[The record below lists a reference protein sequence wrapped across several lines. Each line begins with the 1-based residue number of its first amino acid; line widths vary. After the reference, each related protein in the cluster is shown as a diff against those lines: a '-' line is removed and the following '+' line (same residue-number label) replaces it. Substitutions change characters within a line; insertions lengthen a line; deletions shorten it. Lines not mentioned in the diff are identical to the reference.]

1 MDDFKPL
8 FEYVE
13 KNIENKIEL
22 KELADFMGY
31 SPFYISRKFV
41 DIYGIPITGYVRI
54 RKLQY
59 SIKDLLDGMKVID
72 VAMKYS
78 FESHEGFSRSFK
90 SLFGS
95 SPKNIRNYLQK
106 YEIPEFELFAN
117 CEAKSME
124 EQKMSLS
131 DDMHKMIFTI
141 LGNSFEEMGAGFC
154 SKIELSLLPDNCL
167 RIFDD
172 GRGIKL
178 DDDGV
183 IHEEILQNLFSG
195 KPITKV
201 EYAQMGDLPF
211 DDLKL
216 VNSLCEKLTITVWR
230 NGKIYEQ
237 DYIRGV
243 PQHSVTSETNDSKIP
258 HGTQILLKPDTSIF
272 GDTAFSKEKL
282 QTWLT
287 ENHCELKGNVM
298 IDERLS

>member
-13 KNIENKIEL
+13 KNIESKLEL

-31 SPFYISRKFV
+31 SPYYISRKFM
-41 DIYGIPITGYVRI
+41 DLYGIPITGYVRI

-95 SPKNIRNYLQK
+95 SPKDIKNYLQE
-106 YEIPEFELFAN
+106 YDIPEVELFAN
-117 CEAKSME
+117 CKIKSME
-124 EQKMSLS
+124 EEKMSLC
-131 DDMHKMIFTI
+131 DDMYKMIYAI
-141 LGNSFEEMGAGFC
+141 LGNSFEELAAGFC
-154 SKIELSLLPDNCL
+154 SKIEVSLLPENCL
-167 RIFDD
+167 KIFDD

-183 IHEEILQNLFSG
+183 VHEEVLQNLFSG

-211 DDLKL
+211 DDLRL

-243 PQHSVTSETNDSKIP
+243 PQHSVTSKNNDSTIP
-258 HGTQILLKPDTSIF
+258 HGTQIILKPDTSIF
-272 GDTAFSKEKL
+272 EDTAFSKEKL
-282 QTWLT
+282 LTWLN
-287 ENHCELKGNVM
+287 ENYSDLKDKVRIN
-298 IDERLS
+298 

>member
-13 KNIENKIEL
+13 KNIENKMGL

-31 SPFYISRKFV
+31 SPFYISRKFM
-41 DIYGIPITGYVRI
+41 DFYGIPITGYVRI

-59 SIKDLLDGMKVID
+59 SIKDLLADMKVID

-95 SPKNIRNYLQK
+95 SPKDIKKHLQK
-106 YEIPEFELFAN
+106 YDIPEIEPFAN
-117 CEAKSME
+117 CKAKSME
-124 EQKMSLS
+124 EEKMSLS
-131 DDMHKMIFTI
+131 DDMHKMIYTI
-141 LGNSFEEMGAGFC
+141 LGNSFEEMTAGFC
-154 SKIELSLLPDNCL
+154 SKIELSLLPDNFL
-167 RIFDD
+167 KIFDD

-183 IHEEILQNLFSG
+183 VHEEVLQNLFSG
-195 KPITKV
+195 KPITKL

-243 PQHSVTSETNDSKIP
+243 PQHSVTSKTNDSEIL
-258 HGTQILLKPDTSIF
+258 HGTQIVLKPDSSIF
-272 GDTAFSKEKL
+272 GDTVFSKEKL
-282 QTWLT
+282 
-287 ENHCELKGNVM
+287 ENWIRENYSGLMGKVCIN
-298 IDERLS
+298 

>member
-13 KNIENKIEL
+13 KNIENKMGL

-31 SPFYISRKFV
+31 SPFYISRKFM
-41 DIYGIPITGYVRI
+41 DIYGIPITAYVRI

-59 SIKDLLDGMKVID
+59 SIKDLLADMKVID

-95 SPKNIRNYLQK
+95 SPKDIKKYLQK
-106 YEIPEFELFAN
+106 YDIPEAELFAN
-117 CEAKSME
+117 CKTKSMKE
-124 EQKMSLS
+124 EKMTLS

-141 LGNSFEEMGAGFC
+141 LGNSFEEMAAGFC
-154 SKIELSLLPDNCL
+154 SKIELSLLPDNFL
-167 RIFDD
+167 KIFDD

-183 IHEEILQNLFSG
+183 VHEEVLQNLFYG
-195 KPITKV
+195 KPITKL
-201 EYAQMGDLPF
+201 EYAHMGDLPF

-237 DYIRGV
+237 YYIRGV
-243 PQHSVTSETNDSKIP
+243 PQHAVMSKTNDTKIT
-258 HGTQILLKPDTSIF
+258 HGTQIVLKPDSSIF
-272 GDTAFSKEKL
+272 EGALFSKEKL
-282 QTWLT
+282 
-287 ENHCELKGNVM
+287 ENWISENYSGLMGTVCIN
-298 IDERLS
+298 

>member
-13 KNIENKIEL
+13 KNIENKMGL
-22 KELADFMGY
+22 KELSDFMGY
-31 SPFYISRKFV
+31 SPFYISRKFM
-41 DIYGIPITGYVRI
+41 DFYGIPVTAYVRI

-59 SIKDLLDGMKVID
+59 SIKDLLADMKVID

-95 SPKNIRNYLQK
+95 SPKDIKKHLQK
-106 YEIPEFELFAN
+106 YDIPEVELFAN
-117 CEAKSME
+117 CKAKSME
-124 EQKMSLS
+124 EEKMSLI
-131 DDMHKMIFTI
+131 DDMHKMIYAI
-141 LGNSFEEMGAGFC
+141 LGNSFEEMTAGFC
-154 SKIELSLLPDNCL
+154 SKIELSLLPNNCFK
-167 RIFDD
+167 IFDS

-183 IHEEILQNLFSG
+183 VHEEVLQNLFSG
-195 KPITKV
+195 KPITKL

-243 PQHSVTSETNDSKIP
+243 PQHSVTSKTNDSKIP
-258 HGTQILLKPDTSIF
+258 HGTQIVLKPDTLIF
-272 GDTAFSKEKL
+272 ENTLFSREKL
-282 QTWLT
+282 QGWIS
-287 ENHCELKGNVM
+287 ENYSGLMGKVRIE
-298 IDERLS
+298 

>member
-13 KNIENKIEL
+13 KNIENKMGL

-31 SPFYISRKFV
+31 SPFYISRKFM
-41 DIYGIPITGYVRI
+41 DLYGIPITAYVRS

-59 SIKDLLDGMKVID
+59 SIKDLLDGVKVID

-95 SPKNIRNYLQK
+95 SPKDIKKHLQK
-106 YEIPEFELFAN
+106 YDIPEVELFAN
-117 CEAKSME
+117 CKTKSME
-124 EQKMSLS
+124 EEKMSLS

-141 LGNSFEEMGAGFC
+141 LGNSFEEMTAGFC

-167 RIFDD
+167 KIFDD

-195 KPITKV
+195 KPITKL

-216 VNSLCEKLTITVWR
+216 VNSICEKLTITVWR

-243 PQHSVTSETNDSKIP
+243 PQHSVISKTNDSKIT
-258 HGTQILLKPDTSIF
+258 HGTQIVLKPDSSIF
-272 GDTAFSKEKL
+272 GESEFCKEKINK
-282 QTWLT
+282 WIS
-287 ENHCELKGNVM
+287 ENYSGLMGMVK
-298 IDERLS
+298 ID

>member
-13 KNIENKIEL
+13 KNIENKMGL

-31 SPFYISRKFV
+31 SPFYISRKFM
-41 DIYGIPITGYVRI
+41 DFYGIPVTAYVRI

-59 SIKDLLDGMKVID
+59 SIKDLLADMKVID

-95 SPKNIRNYLQK
+95 SPKDIKKHLLKYNI
-106 YEIPEFELFAN
+106 PDVELFAN
-117 CEAKSME
+117 CKVKSME
-124 EQKMSLS
+124 EEKMYLS

-141 LGNSFEEMGAGFC
+141 LANSFEEMTAGFC
-154 SKIELSLLPDNCL
+154 SKIELGLLPDNCL
-167 RIFDD
+167 KIFDD

-183 IHEEILQNLFSG
+183 VHEEVLQNLFSG
-195 KPITKV
+195 KPITRL

-243 PQHSVTSETNDSKIP
+243 PQHSVTSKTNDSKIL
-258 HGTQILLKPDTSIF
+258 HGTQIILKPDSSIF
-272 GDTAFSKEKL
+272 WESEFCKEKINK
-282 QTWLT
+282 WIS
-287 ENHCELKGNVM
+287 ENYSGLMGMVK
-298 IDERLS
+298 ID

>member
-13 KNIENKIEL
+13 KNIENKLEL

-31 SPFYISRKFV
+31 SPYYISRKFM
-41 DIYGIPITGYVRI
+41 DLYGIPITAYVRI

-95 SPKNIRNYLQK
+95 SPKDIKNYLQK
-106 YEIPEFELFAN
+106 YDIPEVELFAN
-117 CEAKSME
+117 CKVKSME
-124 EQKMSLS
+124 EEKMSLC
-131 DDMHKMIFTI
+131 DDMHKMIYTI
-141 LGNSFEEMGAGFC
+141 LGNSFEELAAGFC
-154 SKIELSLLPDNCL
+154 SEIELGLLPDNYL
-167 RIFDD
+167 KIFDD

-183 IHEEILQNLFSG
+183 VHEEVLQNLFSG

-211 DDLKL
+211 DDLRL

-230 NGKIYEQ
+230 NEKIYEQ

-243 PQHSVTSETNDSKIP
+243 PQHSVTSKTNDSKIP
-258 HGTQILLKPDTSIF
+258 HGTQIVLKPDTSIF
-272 GDTAFSKEKL
+272 EDTAFSKAKL
-282 QTWLT
+282 QNWL
-287 ENHCELKGNVM
+287 NDNYSDLKDKVSIN
-298 IDERLS
+298 

>member
-13 KNIENKIEL
+13 KNIENKLEL

-31 SPFYISRKFV
+31 SPYYISRKFM
-41 DIYGIPITGYVRI
+41 DLYGIPITGYVRI

-95 SPKNIRNYLQK
+95 SPKDIKNYLQE
-106 YEIPEFELFAN
+106 YDIPEVELFAN
-117 CEAKSME
+117 CKIKSME
-124 EQKMSLS
+124 EEKMSLC
-131 DDMHKMIFTI
+131 DDMHKMIYTI
-141 LGNSFEEMGAGFC
+141 LGNSFEELAAGFC
-154 SKIELSLLPDNCL
+154 SKIEVCLLPDNCL
-167 RIFDD
+167 KIFDD

-183 IHEEILQNLFSG
+183 VHEEVLQNLFSG

-216 VNSLCEKLTITVWR
+216 VNSLSEKLTITVWR

-243 PQHSVTSETNDSKIP
+243 PQHSVTSKNNDSTIP
-258 HGTQILLKPDTSIF
+258 HGTQIILKPDTSIF
-272 GDTAFSKEKL
+272 EDTAFSKEKL
-282 QTWLT
+282 LTWLN
-287 ENHCELKGNVM
+287 ENYSDLKAKVRIN
-298 IDERLS
+298 

>member
-8 FEYVE
+8 FDYVE
-13 KNIENKIEL
+13 KNIENKLEL

-31 SPFYISRKFV
+31 SPYYISRKFM
-41 DIYGIPITGYVRI
+41 DLYGIPITGYVRI

-95 SPKNIRNYLQK
+95 SPKDIKNYLQK
-106 YEIPEFELFAN
+106 YDIPEVELFAN
-117 CEAKSME
+117 CKVKSME
-124 EQKMSLS
+124 EEKMSLC
-131 DDMHKMIFTI
+131 DDMHKMIYTI
-141 LGNSFEEMGAGFC
+141 LGNSFEELAAGFC
-154 SKIELSLLPDNCL
+154 SKIEVYLLPDNCL
-167 RIFDD
+167 KIFDD

-183 IHEEILQNLFSG
+183 VHEEVLQNLFSG

-211 DDLKL
+211 DDLRL

-243 PQHSVTSETNDSKIP
+243 PQHSVTSKTNDSKIP
-258 HGTQILLKPDTSIF
+258 HGTQIVLKPDTSIF
-272 GDTAFSKEKL
+272 GDTMFSKEKL
-282 QTWLT
+282 QNWL
-287 ENHCELKGNVM
+287 NDNYSYLKDKVSIN
-298 IDERLS
+298 

>member
-8 FEYVE
+8 FDYVE
-13 KNIENKIEL
+13 KNIENKLEL
-22 KELADFMGY
+22 KELSDFMGY
-31 SPFYISRKFV
+31 SPYYISRKFM
-41 DIYGIPITGYVRI
+41 DLYGIPITGYVRI

-78 FESHEGFSRSFK
+78 FESHEGFTRSFK

-95 SPKNIRNYLQK
+95 SPKDIKNYLQE
-106 YEIPEFELFAN
+106 YDIPEVELFAN
-117 CEAKSME
+117 CKVKSME
-124 EQKMSLS
+124 EEKMSLC
-131 DDMHKMIFTI
+131 DDMHKMIYAI
-141 LGNSFEEMGAGFC
+141 LGNSFEELAAGFC
-154 SKIELSLLPDNCL
+154 SKIEVSLLPENCL
-167 RIFDD
+167 KIFDD

-183 IHEEILQNLFSG
+183 VHEEVLQNLFSG

-211 DDLKL
+211 DDLRL

-243 PQHSVTSETNDSKIP
+243 PQHSVTSKNNDSTIP
-258 HGTQILLKPDTSIF
+258 HGTQIILKPDTSIF
-272 GDTAFSKEKL
+272 EDTAFNKEKL
-282 QTWLT
+282 LAWI
-287 ENHCELKGNVM
+287 NDNYSDLKDKVRIN
-298 IDERLS
+298 

>member
-13 KNIENKIEL
+13 KNIENKMGL
-22 KELADFMGY
+22 KELSDFMGY
-31 SPFYISRKFV
+31 SPFYISRKFM
-41 DIYGIPITGYVRI
+41 DFYGIPVTAYVRI

-59 SIKDLLDGMKVID
+59 SIKDLLDCMKVID

-95 SPKNIRNYLQK
+95 SPKDIKKHLQK
-106 YEIPEFELFAN
+106 YDIPEVELFVN
-117 CEAKSME
+117 YKTKSME
-124 EQKMSLS
+124 EEKMTLS
-131 DDMHKMIFTI
+131 DDMHKMIYAI
-141 LGNSFEEMGAGFC
+141 LGNSFEEMTAGFC
-154 SKIELSLLPDNCL
+154 SKIELSLLQDNCL
-167 RIFDD
+167 KIFDD

-183 IHEEILQNLFSG
+183 IHEEVLQNLFSS
-195 KPITKV
+195 KPITKL

-216 VNSLCEKLTITVWR
+216 VNSICEKLTITVWR

-243 PQHSVTSETNDSKIP
+243 PQHSVTSKANDSKIP
-258 HGTQILLKPDTSIF
+258 HGTQIVLKPDTSIF
-272 GDTAFSKEKL
+272 ENTLFSREKL
-282 QTWLT
+282 QGWIS
-287 ENHCELKGNVM
+287 ENYPGVVDKVR
-298 IDERLS
+298 ID

>member
-1 MDDFKPL
+1 
-8 FEYVE
+8 
-13 KNIENKIEL
+13 
-22 KELADFMGY
+22 
-31 SPFYISRKFV
+31 
-41 DIYGIPITGYVRI
+41 
-54 RKLQY
+54 
-59 SIKDLLDGMKVID
+59 
-72 VAMKYS
+72 
-78 FESHEGFSRSFK
+78 
-90 SLFGS
+90 
-95 SPKNIRNYLQK
+95 
-106 YEIPEFELFAN
+106 
-117 CEAKSME
+117 
-124 EQKMSLS
+124 MSLS

-141 LGNSFEEMGAGFC
+141 LGNSFEEMAAGFC

-243 PQHSVTSETNDSKIP
+243 PQHSVTSKINDSKIP
-258 HGTQILLKPDTSIF
+258 HGTQIVLKPDTSIF
-272 GDTAFSKEKL
+272 EDTAFSKEKL
-282 QTWLT
+282 RNWLS
-287 ENHCELKGNVM
+287 ENYSNLQDKVSIN
-298 IDERLS
+298 

>member
-13 KNIENKIEL
+13 KNIEKKIEL

-54 RKLQY
+54 GKLQY

-95 SPKNIRNYLQK
+95 SPKDIKKHLQK
-106 YEIPEFELFAN
+106 YDIPEVELFAN
-117 CEAKSME
+117 CKTKSME
-124 EQKMSLS
+124 EEKMTLS

-141 LGNSFEEMGAGFC
+141 LGNSFEEMAGGFC

-167 RIFDD
+167 KIFDD

-183 IHEEILQNLFSG
+183 VHEEVLQNLFSG
-195 KPITKV
+195 KPITKL
-201 EYAQMGDLPF
+201 EYAHMGDLPF

-230 NGKIYEQ
+230 NEKIYEQ

-243 PQHSVTSETNDSKIP
+243 PQHSVTSKINDSEIP
-258 HGTQILLKPDTSIF
+258 HGTQIVLKADSSIF
-272 GDTAFSKEKL
+272 GESEFCKEKINK
-282 QTWLT
+282 WIS
-287 ENHCELKGNVM
+287 ENYSGLMGKVR
-298 IDERLS
+298 ID

>member
-8 FEYVE
+8 FDYVE
-13 KNIENKIEL
+13 KNIENKMGL

-31 SPFYISRKFV
+31 SPFYISRKFM
-41 DIYGIPITGYVRI
+41 DIYGIPITAYVRI

-59 SIKDLLDGMKVID
+59 SIKDLLADMKVID

-95 SPKNIRNYLQK
+95 SPKDIKKHLQK
-106 YEIPEFELFAN
+106 YDIPEVELFAN
-117 CEAKSME
+117 CKVKSIE
-124 EQKMSLS
+124 EEKMSLS
-131 DDMHKMIFTI
+131 DDMHKMIYAI
-141 LGNSFEEMGAGFC
+141 LANSFEEMKAGFC
-154 SKIELSLLPDNCL
+154 SKIELSLLTDNCL
-167 RIFDD
+167 KIFDD

-183 IHEEILQNLFSG
+183 VHEEVLQNLFSG
-195 KPITKV
+195 KPITKI

-211 DDLKL
+211 DDLRL

-237 DYIRGV
+237 DYIRGF
-243 PQHSVTSETNDSKIP
+243 PQHSVTSKINDSAIP
-258 HGTQILLKPDTSIF
+258 HGTQLVLKPDTSIF
-272 GDTAFSKEKL
+272 EDTLFSKEKL
-282 QTWLT
+282 QSWIS
-287 ENHCELKGNVM
+287 ENYSDLMNKAGIN
-298 IDERLS
+298 

>member
-8 FEYVE
+8 FDYVE
-13 KNIENKIEL
+13 KNIESKLEL

-31 SPFYISRKFV
+31 SPYYISRKFM
-41 DIYGIPITGYVRI
+41 DLYGIPITGYVRI

-95 SPKNIRNYLQK
+95 SPKDIKNYLQE
-106 YEIPEFELFAN
+106 YDIPEVELFAN
-117 CEAKSME
+117 CKVKSVE
-124 EQKMSLS
+124 EEKMSLY
-131 DDMHKMIFTI
+131 DDMHKMIYTI
-141 LGNSFEEMGAGFC
+141 LGNSFEELAAGFC
-154 SKIELSLLPDNCL
+154 SKIEVCLLPDNCL
-167 RIFDD
+167 KIFDD

-183 IHEEILQNLFSG
+183 VHEEVLQNLFSG

-243 PQHSVTSETNDSKIP
+243 PQHSVTSKTNDSKIP
-258 HGTQILLKPDTSIF
+258 HGTQIVLKPDTSIF
-272 GDTAFSKEKL
+272 GDTTFSKEKL
-282 QTWLT
+282 QNWI
-287 ENHCELKGNVM
+287 NDNYSDLKDKVSIN
-298 IDERLS
+298 

>member
-13 KNIENKIEL
+13 KNIENKMGL
-22 KELADFMGY
+22 KELSDFMGY
-31 SPFYISRKFV
+31 SPFYISRKFM
-41 DIYGIPITGYVRI
+41 DFYGIPVTAYVRI

-59 SIKDLLDGMKVID
+59 SIKDLLADMKVID

-95 SPKNIRNYLQK
+95 SPKDIKKHLQK
-106 YEIPEFELFAN
+106 YDIPEVELFTN
-117 CEAKSME
+117 YKTKSLE
-124 EQKMSLS
+124 EEKMSLI
-131 DDMHKMIFTI
+131 DDMHKMIYAI
-141 LGNSFEEMGAGFC
+141 LGNSFEEMTAGFC
-154 SKIELSLLPDNCL
+154 SKIELSLLSDNCL
-167 RIFDD
+167 KIFDD

-183 IHEEILQNLFSG
+183 IHEEVLQNLFSG
-195 KPITKV
+195 KPITKL

-243 PQHSVTSETNDSKIP
+243 PQHSVTSKTNDSKIP
-258 HGTQILLKPDTSIF
+258 HGTQIVLKPDTLIF
-272 GDTAFSKEKL
+272 ENTLFSREKL
-282 QTWLT
+282 QGWIS
-287 ENHCELKGNVM
+287 ENYPDLMDKVKIN
-298 IDERLS
+298 

>member
-8 FEYVE
+8 FDYVE
-13 KNIENKIEL
+13 KNIESKLEL

-31 SPFYISRKFV
+31 SPYYISRKFM
-41 DIYGIPITGYVRI
+41 DLYGIPITGYVRI

-78 FESHEGFSRSFK
+78 FESHEGFTRSFK

-95 SPKNIRNYLQK
+95 SPKDIKNYLQE
-106 YEIPEFELFAN
+106 YDIPEVELFAN
-117 CEAKSME
+117 CKVKSME
-124 EQKMSLS
+124 EEKMSLC
-131 DDMHKMIFTI
+131 DDMHKMIYAI
-141 LGNSFEEMGAGFC
+141 LGNSFEELTAGFC
-154 SKIELSLLPDNCL
+154 SKIELCLLPENCL
-167 RIFDD
+167 KIFDD

-183 IHEEILQNLFSG
+183 VHEEVLQNLFSG

-243 PQHSVTSETNDSKIP
+243 PQHAVTSKNNDSAIP
-258 HGTQILLKPDTSIF
+258 HGTQIVLKPDTSIF
-272 GDTAFSKEKL
+272 EDTAFSKEKL
-282 QTWLT
+282 LAWLN
-287 ENHCELKGNVM
+287 ENYSGLKDKVKIN
-298 IDERLS
+298 

>member
-13 KNIENKIEL
+13 KNIENKMGL

-31 SPFYISRKFV
+31 SPFYISRKFM
-41 DIYGIPITGYVRI
+41 DLYGIPITAYLRI

-95 SPKNIRNYLQK
+95 SPKDIKKHLLK
-106 YEIPEFELFAN
+106 YDIPEVELFAN
-117 CEAKSME
+117 CKTISLE
-124 EQKMSLS
+124 EEKMTLS
-131 DDMHKMIFTI
+131 DDMHKMIYTI
-141 LGNSFEEMGAGFC
+141 LGNSFEELAAGFC
-154 SKIELSLLPDNCL
+154 SKIEVCLLPDNCL
-167 RIFDD
+167 KIFDD

-183 IHEEILQNLFSG
+183 IHEEVLQNLFSG
-195 KPITKV
+195 KPITKL

-237 DYIRGV
+237 DYIQGV
-243 PQHSVTSETNDSKIP
+243 PQHSVTSKANDSKIP
-258 HGTQILLKPDTSIF
+258 HGTQIVLKPDTSIF
-272 GDTAFSKEKL
+272 ENTLFSREKL
-282 QTWLT
+282 LGWIREKYSGLMD
-287 ENHCELKGNVM
+287 KVRIG
-298 IDERLS
+298 

>member
-13 KNIENKIEL
+13 RNIENKMGL

-31 SPFYISRKFV
+31 SPFYISRKFM
-41 DIYGIPITGYVRI
+41 DFYGIPITAYVRI

-59 SIKDLLDGMKVID
+59 SIKDLLADMKVID

-95 SPKNIRNYLQK
+95 SPKDIKKHMQRYD
-106 YEIPEFELFAN
+106 IPEVELFAN
-117 CEAKSME
+117 CKTKSME
-124 EQKMSLS
+124 EEKMSLS
-131 DDMHKMIFTI
+131 DDMHKMIYAI
-141 LGNSFEEMGAGFC
+141 LGNSFEEMVGGFC
-154 SKIELSLLPDNCL
+154 SKIELSLLPNNCL
-167 RIFDD
+167 KIFDD

-178 DDDGV
+178 DDDEV
-183 IHEEILQNLFSG
+183 IYEEVLQNLFSG
-195 KPITKV
+195 KPITKL
-201 EYAQMGDLPF
+201 EYAHMGDLPF

-216 VNSLCEKLTITVWR
+216 VNSLCEKLAITVWR

-243 PQHSVTSETNDSKIP
+243 PQHSVTSKANDSKIP
-258 HGTQILLKPDTSIF
+258 HGTQIVLKPDSSIF
-272 GDTAFSKEKL
+272 GESEFSKEKIKK
-282 QTWLT
+282 WIS
-287 ENHCELKGNVM
+287 ENYPDVKGMVR
-298 IDERLS
+298 ID

>member
-13 KNIENKIEL
+13 KNIENKMGL
-22 KELADFMGY
+22 KELSDFMGY
-31 SPFYISRKFV
+31 SPFYISRKFM
-41 DIYGIPITGYVRI
+41 DFYGIPVTAYVRI

-59 SIKDLLDGMKVID
+59 SIKDLLADMKVVD

-95 SPKNIRNYLQK
+95 SPKDIKKYLQK
-106 YEIPEFELFAN
+106 YDIPEVELFAN
-117 CEAKSME
+117 CKVKSME
-124 EQKMSLS
+124 EEKMSLC
-131 DDMHKMIFTI
+131 DDMHKMIYAI
-141 LGNSFEEMGAGFC
+141 LGNSFEEMAAGFC
-154 SKIELSLLPDNCL
+154 SKIELSLLSDNCL
-167 RIFDD
+167 KIFDD

-183 IHEEILQNLFSG
+183 IHEEVLQNLFSG
-195 KPITKV
+195 KPITKL
-201 EYAQMGDLPF
+201 EYSQMGDLPF

-243 PQHSVTSETNDSKIP
+243 PQHSVTSKTNDSKIP
-258 HGTQILLKPDTSIF
+258 HGTQIVLKPDTLIF
-272 GDTAFSKEKL
+272 ENTLFSKEKL
-282 QTWLT
+282 QGWIS
-287 ENHCELKGNVM
+287 ENYSGLMGKVRIN
-298 IDERLS
+298 

>member
-13 KNIENKIEL
+13 KNIENKMGL
-22 KELADFMGY
+22 KELSDFMGY
-31 SPFYISRKFV
+31 SPFYISRKFM
-41 DIYGIPITGYVRI
+41 DFYGIPVTAYVRI

-59 SIKDLLDGMKVID
+59 SIKDLLADMKVID

-95 SPKNIRNYLQK
+95 SPKDIKKYLQK
-106 YEIPEFELFAN
+106 YDIPEVELFAN
-117 CEAKSME
+117 CKVKSME
-124 EQKMSLS
+124 EEKMSLC
-131 DDMHKMIFTI
+131 DDMHKMIYAI
-141 LGNSFEEMGAGFC
+141 LGNSFEEMAAGFC
-154 SKIELSLLPDNCL
+154 SKIELSLLSDNCL
-167 RIFDD
+167 KIFDD

-183 IHEEILQNLFSG
+183 IHEEVLQNLFSG
-195 KPITKV
+195 KPITKL
-201 EYAQMGDLPF
+201 EYSQMGDLPF

-243 PQHSVTSETNDSKIP
+243 PQHSVTSKTNDSKIP
-258 HGTQILLKPDTSIF
+258 HGTQIVLKPDTLIF
-272 GDTAFSKEKL
+272 ENTLFSKEKL
-282 QTWLT
+282 QGWIS
-287 ENHCELKGNVM
+287 ENYSGLMGKVRIN
-298 IDERLS
+298 

>member
-13 KNIENKIEL
+13 KNIENKLGL

-31 SPFYISRKFV
+31 SPFYISRKFM
-41 DIYGIPITGYVRI
+41 DLYGIPVTAYVRI

-59 SIKDLLDGMKVID
+59 SIKDLLADMKVID
-72 VAMKYS
+72 VAIKYS

-95 SPKNIRNYLQK
+95 SPKDIRKYLQK
-106 YEIPEFELFAN
+106 YDIPEVELFAN
-117 CEAKSME
+117 YKTKSME
-124 EQKMSLS
+124 EEKMTLS

-141 LGNSFEEMGAGFC
+141 LGNSFEEMTAGFC

-167 RIFDD
+167 KIFDD

-183 IHEEILQNLFSG
+183 VHEEVLQNLFSG
-195 KPITKV
+195 KPITKL

-211 DDLKL
+211 DDLTL

-243 PQHSVTSETNDSKIP
+243 PQHSVISKTNDSKIT
-258 HGTQILLKPDTSIF
+258 HGTQIVLKPDSSIF
-272 GDTAFSKEKL
+272 GESEFCKEKINK
-282 QTWLT
+282 WIS
-287 ENHCELKGNVM
+287 ENYSGLMGKVR
-298 IDERLS
+298 ID